1 MDLYVP
7 GQKGDHLVQLTLF
20 KHAFFIGGDANML
33 SEAVFGNAFKRWTNQ
48 SLLILAVYW
57 SYQSC

>member
-7 GQKGDHLVQLTLF
+7 GQQGDRLIQLTLF
-20 KHAFFIGGDANML
+20 ERAFFIGGDASVL
-33 SEAVFGNAFKRWTNQ
+33 SKAVFGDALMRVTHQ

-57 SYQSC
+57 RHQSC